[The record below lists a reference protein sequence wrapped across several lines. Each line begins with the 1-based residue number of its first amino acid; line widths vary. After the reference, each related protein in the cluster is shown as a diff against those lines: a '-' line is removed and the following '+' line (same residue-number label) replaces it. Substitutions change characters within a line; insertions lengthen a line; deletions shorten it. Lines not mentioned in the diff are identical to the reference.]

1 MLDTVNMTLTYP
13 QVLQD
18 AEGRSTTPDDREGH
32 TASVVD
38 QQIYIFGG
46 TWEDEKTGVN
56 AYLDDLHVFDVAS
69 YSWMKPAYTGSPPEG
84 REGHSAAVIGRLIFI
99 FGGTRGTWVQ
109 EAERTPHRELEDEG
123 ESAHGQLPSQRE
135 GHSACVVGCATGGVW
150 WGPFT
155 AGDSFLERRYHT
167 ASVVEGRLLVFG
179 GQYYDYGKDLHFECS
194 NAVCEIDLEQL
205 AWRIHPPSS
214 PSPLKRACHAAGVVG
229 KCVYVVGGRYWDEQ
243 EDDYI
248 FLNDVLDTRPSSSLA
263 SDWRRYFNS
272 ELLSDVCLLVGDMRI
287 PAHRVV
293 LAARCDFFARMF
305 ASGMREATEEELP
318 IVDVSP
324 PVFQLLLEH
333 LYTDSSA
340 VPEESALELF
350 AAADRFGVERLRA
363 LCSDRIEGMLSAAN
377 VCDVLTVAD
386 QHNGA
391 ELVEAAVSHIVEN
404 FGEIHCSPPFRE
416 LSRPLL
422 DVVHAAIAPRLV
434 LAAPPAGLA
443 AEAGGSRQSARRHST

>member
-1 MLDTVNMTLTYP
+1 MSETVTCP
-13 QVLQD
+13 
-18 AEGRSTTPDDREGH
+18 R
-32 TASVVD
+32 
-38 QQIYIFGG
+38 
-46 TWEDEKTGVN
+46 
-56 AYLDDLHVFDVAS
+56 HVH
-69 YSWMKPAYTGSPPEG
+69 
-84 REGHSAAVIGRLIFI
+84 R
-99 FGGTRGTWVQ
+99 TWVQ

-123 ESAHGQLPSQRE
+123 ESVYLNDLHTFDTATGAWSMPEARGQLPSQRE
-135 GHSACVVGCATGGVW
+135 GHSACVVGSDMILFGGAGLDGDDRSINLCDLHKLDTVTMTW
-150 WGPFT
+150 SRLVASGEGPQ
-155 AGDSFLERRYHT
+155 ERRYHT

-179 GQYYDYGKDLHFECS
+179 GQYYDYDKDLHFECS

-229 KCVYVVGGRYWDEQ
+229 KSVYVVGGRYWDEQ

-248 FLNDVLDTRPSSSLA
+248 FLNDVQVLDTRPSSSLA

-443 AEAGGSRQSARRHST
+443 AEAGGSRQSARRHSA